1 MRTYKEYRRLLQSLF
16 PRGKFWTRAESATL
30 TQVLNGLGEELS
42 RVEGRA
48 ENLIIESIPSRADET
63 LEEWEEDFNLPEFG
77 LSLADSTAG
86 RQASISA
93 KHVAVGQQNKE
104 YFEEIALALGY
115 NISVTEF
122 QKSLAGIVTAGHDD
136 IGVCIN
142 ESGLLDEEAI
152 WTDPIHG
159 IDDGEFNLNT
169 LKLCSSFDGVDG
181 SKAYT
186 DPIQGAATFVGTA
199 QLDTE
204 QKKFGTTSLLLDGNS
219 DYITFP
225 DSDDWYFGAGA
236 FTIDMWVRFNS
247 VAVNCGFISQYPD
260 ADNWVQFGWIPGGI
274 GLFFVAMENGNLL
287 AYYKAP
293 WNPVVDTWYH
303 VALSRI
309 GSSIYMFVDG
319 SVLPITITA
328 AITDST
334 SFLNLSTSMRIGIC
348 TIFAN
353 MYHNGWIDDVKIQK
367 GAAAWIANF
376 TIPTSAATYDR
387 AIYLNDSAYVSTT
400 ERGVFYWLVN
410 INVSKAMMEFYT
422 LANISLLISS
432 IESKKP
438 AHSIVLF
445 RFVGVEFSNA
455 FSQDFD
461 SVPWYDGSS
470 WPISFSRDF
479 SSDFANAYD
488 YDGVRLVGSF
498 SNAFSEDFD
507 SYRGG
512 CFSFDEFSTAFLRP
526 S

>member
-30 TQVLNGLGEELS
+30 TQVLNGIGEELS

-48 ENLIIESIPSRADET
+48 EDLIIESIPSRASET

-122 QKSLAGIVTAGHDD
+122 QKSLAGIATAGHDD
-136 IGVCIN
+136 IEVCIN

-199 QLDTE
+199 QLDTA
-204 QKKFGTTSLLLDGNS
+204 QKKFGTASLLLNGNS
-219 DYITFP
+219 DYVTYP
-225 DSDDWYFGAGA
+225 DSTDWYFGTDNFKIA
-236 FTIDMWVRFNS
+236 MWVRFNS
-247 VAVNCGFISQYPD
+247 VAAGCGFFEQYID
-260 ADNWVQFGWIPGGI
+260 FSNRTDFSWNKNSKILRFHVILDSVETIYF
-274 GLFFVAMENGNLL
+274 
-287 AYYKAP
+287 YCS
-293 WNPVVDTWYH
+293 WNPVANTWYH
-303 VALSRI
+303 ISVTRSGTSRYIFIDGISQPLTIVYESSTIIPNFGAVVYI
-309 GSSIYMFVDG
+309 GYEKN
-319 SVLPITITA
+319 
-328 AITDST
+328 
-334 SFLNLSTSMRIGIC
+334 NLW
-348 TIFAN
+348 
-353 MYHNGWIDDVKIQK
+353 YHNGWIDEVVIQK
-367 GAAAWIANF
+367 GGEVETADF
-376 TIPTSAATYDR
+376 TPPTSATTYDR

-470 WPISFSRDF
+470 WPISFGRDF

-512 CFSFDEFSTAFLRP
+512 CFSFDEFSTDFLRP

>member
-199 QLDTE
+199 QLDTA
-204 QKKFGTTSLLLDGNS
+204 QKKFGAASLLLDGNS
-219 DYITFP
+219 DYVTYP
-225 DSDDWYFGAGA
+225 DSADFYLG
-236 FTIDMWVRFNS
+236 
-247 VAVNCGFISQYPD
+247 
-260 ADNWVQFGWIPGGI
+260 ADNFKISMRVR
-274 GLFFVAMENGNLL
+274 L
-287 AYYKAP
+287 AVDQASGFYEQHIDVNNRISFAYNKINTRLRMYIISNSTIVTYFYCL
-293 WNPVVDTWYH
+293 WFPVVDTWYH
-303 VALSRI
+303 IETVISGNSQYI
-309 GSSIYMFVDG
+309 FIDG
-319 SVLPITITA
+319 ISQTLIIPNPIADKTLPNITA
-328 AITDST
+328 P
-334 SFLNLSTSMRIGIC
+334 LKIGYDQQN
-348 TIFAN
+348 FY
-353 MYHNGWIDDVKIQK
+353 YHNGWIDEVVIQK
-367 GAAAWIANF
+367 GGEVETADF
-376 TIPTSAATYDR
+376 TPPTSATTYDR

-479 SSDFANAYD
+479 SIDFANAYD
-488 YDGVRLVGSF
+488 YDGVKLIGSF
-498 SNAFSEDFD
+498 DSAFSEDFD

-512 CFSFDEFSTAFLRP
+512 CFSFDEFSTDFLRP

>member
-1 MRTYKEYRRLLQSLF
+1 MRDYKEYRRLLQSLF

-199 QLDTE
+199 QLDTT
-204 QKKFGTTSLLLDGNS
+204 QKYFGAASLLLDGNS
-219 DYITFP
+219 DYITYP
-225 DSDDWYFGAGA
+225 DSADWFFDTGD
-236 FTIDMWVRFNS
+236 FTIDFRVRFAS
-247 VAVNCGFISQYPD
+247 VAAGSCFLQQYESSTD
-260 ADNWVQFGWIPGGI
+260 RFGIIFDKTGQLFRFVVKKDNSY
-274 GLFFVAMENGNLL
+274 L
-287 AYYKAP
+287 ALYQCA
-293 WNPVVDTWYH
+293 WSPVIDTWYH
-303 VALSRI
+303 LAVVRS
-309 GSSIYMFVDG
+309 GSSIYMFING
-319 SVLPITITA
+319 ISQTLTITN
-328 AITDST
+328 AITAET
-334 SFLNLSTSMRIGIC
+334 SFPNLAGTLRIGYDQWN
-348 TIFAN
+348 T
-353 MYHNGWIDDVKIQK
+353 YHHNGWIDEVVIQK
-367 GAAAWIANF
+367 GGEVETADF
-376 TIPTSAATYDR
+376 TPPTSATTYDR

-512 CFSFDEFSTAFLRP
+512 CFSFDEFSTDFLRP